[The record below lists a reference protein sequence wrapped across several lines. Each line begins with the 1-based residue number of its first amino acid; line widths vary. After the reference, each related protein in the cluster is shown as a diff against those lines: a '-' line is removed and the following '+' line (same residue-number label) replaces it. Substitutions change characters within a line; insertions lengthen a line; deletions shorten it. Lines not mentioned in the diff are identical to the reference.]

1 MSRIGDLNKHQPRPF
16 LTASCTTYR
25 GHLDENVDD
34 FIGVAQ
40 GDHQTLNQVRSTLHY
55 SMDVMF
61 CPNDVSDSTVQVEP
75 VSLNKLD
82 KGHASWKAKH
92 TILGWDKNVGLSPY
106 HILHLRQILDSIAHN
121 QWHIGVTSK

>member
-82 KGHASWKAKH
+82 KGHASSWKAKH
-92 TILGWDKNVGLSPY
+92 TILGRMGQERWTITLSHPALKTNPRFY
-106 HILHLRQILDSIAHN
+106 GS
-121 QWHIGVTSK
+121 